1 MAKNEKDNNTI
12 KYIIF
17 SIIISILIG
26 LNLAVFI
33 NQHTDKKVATN
44 DTSNGFDPKN
54 NVREVA
60 DENTVE
66 KSMQNNI
73 SQMGERNRCQTYI
86 GEFLSWIEEGNYDKA
101 YNVLNSDFRTN
112 YFPSVDEFK
121 QYVLSHFPKNSVLQ
135 YDDINRQSPYYIVT
149 VTMDD
154 DIDSSF
160 ATLKQRFV
168 VKENGNNDF
177 EISFQVQ

>member
-17 SIIISILIG
+17 SIIILILIG

-54 NVREVA
+54 YVREVA

-121 QYVLSHFPKNSVLQ
+121 EYVGGLYDAETDEETIIGLVMNKYGQIMAVNFDMMILIDNHLIILLQ
-135 YDDINRQSPYYIVT
+135 
-149 VTMDD
+149 
-154 DIDSSF
+154 
-160 ATLKQRFV
+160 
-168 VKENGNNDF
+168 
-177 EISFQVQ
+177 